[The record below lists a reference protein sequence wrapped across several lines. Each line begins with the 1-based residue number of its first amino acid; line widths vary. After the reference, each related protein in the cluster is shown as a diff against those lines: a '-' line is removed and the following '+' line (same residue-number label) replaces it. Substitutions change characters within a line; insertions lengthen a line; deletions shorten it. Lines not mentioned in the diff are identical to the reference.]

1 MKSTKQKYQ
10 SMNTADLQKA
20 LHSLQASMLQA
31 MSSRREDPK
40 ANAQIYHLRNQKA
53 VISTYLHQKSKLT
66 K

>member
-10 SMNTADLQKA
+10 SMNVADLQKA
-20 LHSLQASMLQA
+20 LLSLSASMVQA
-31 MSSRREDPK
+31 MSTRHEDPK

-53 VISTYLHQKSKLT
+53 VISTFLNQKSKLT

>member
-1 MKSTKQKYQ
+1 
-10 SMNTADLQKA
+10 MNTADLQKA